1 MASTPATPSTDPA
14 WVSSWEEVASLVT
27 AAPLHRLDVN
37 WPHLEI
43 RQPNTSVSVGA
54 MKVRPSLS
62 WPAETG
68 ALYTAIIV
76 DGGIQSILPKVY
88 LHWMVTDIP
97 ANTVEKGN
105 EVMEYVTPFS
115 IEIDA
120 EGKILKDAQQS
131 SHLMLLL
138 VFKQPGAIIVE
149 ETQAGCSPDIA
160 GPTQLGDTDEYSAG
174 RIHDYRDL
182 ATKYGL
188 ELVAGNFLQVPWSG
202 FHTQQ
207 MLCLFTKCTR
217 QAFPFPM
224 SGINDLPECEPDMT
238 ITDMTIIGPKADKR
252 DEYIKWRSLASLDS
266 VQSGIQNLFPTHSTG
281 RVADFTVSEGS
292 FGAPIGS
299 DNQAE
304 TLDGIVDVSFLE
316 YPNAEK
322 TIELFA
328 NLLQWVPGANPEFFS
343 TVAGGGPLKIILSR
357 PEDQDFDFMTVLKTP
372 EMLMDLLI
380 VKTTEG
386 KEALH
391 HAMREKLVQRV
402 RNSKNALA
410 AVKFDVDQQILEAD
424 TASPFYYDS
433 TNNDIIALVY
443 ESAAHRAAFQG
454 EISTDPNIGTLSN
467 TFTCIM
473 CATLSSVQRP
483 EYWGPFL

>member
-1 MASTPATPSTDPA
+1 M
-14 WVSSWEEVASLVT
+14 
-27 AAPLHRLDVN
+27 
-37 WPHLEI
+37 
-43 RQPNTSVSVGA
+43 
-54 MKVRPSLS
+54 
-62 WPAETG
+62 
-68 ALYTAIIV
+68 IV
-76 DGGIQSILPKVY
+76 DGGIERVLPKVY

-281 RVADFTVSEGS
+281 KVADFTVSEGS

-391 HAMREKLVQRV
+391 HAMREKRSRGSGTARTPSLPSSLTWTSRF
-402 RNSKNALA
+402 SKPI
-410 AVKFDVDQQILEAD
+410 QQAPS
-424 TASPFYYDS
+424 TTTPQTTTSSRWCTRARPTGRPSRGRSARMPTSASSATPSPASCVPPCPVCRGPS
-433 TNNDIIALVY
+433 T
-443 ESAAHRAAFQG
+443 G
-454 EISTDPNIGTLSN
+454 DPSSKWHLPWLQQKMIGIKLN
-467 TFTCIM
+467 
-473 CATLSSVQRP
+473 
-483 EYWGPFL
+483 